1 MSSSIKERKG
11 GGWLGS
17 YYQGFM
23 GSAADMDLI
32 LSAGRASE
40 HQGLRERAACF
51 VTGSLSAAV
60 QRMDYGKALEQR
72 APRHCRDRS
81 RAKH

>member
-1 MSSSIKERKG
+1 
-11 GGWLGS
+11 
-17 YYQGFM
+17 M

-40 HQGLRERAACF
+40 HPGPGEGAACF
-51 VTGSLSAAV
+51 VMESLSAAV
-60 QRMDYGKALEQR
+60 QRMDYGKALKQR
-72 APRHCRDRS
+72 ALRRCRDRS